1 MPKIN
6 PLIPNGLLLE
16 KLDSLA
22 GSIQIIPEQVS
33 MIIGS
38 STSKLK
44 ENRANGEPPPF
55 VKEGSSYRYRIED
68 VRKYLR
74 DKAVYKS
81 TLQMQKH
88 EAEAVY
94 LSFGSFTDFMNK
106 GELADQWPFA
116 VITGKPVE
124 FFESLS
130 MNVDEEETECVF
142 LTMEQYLHQR
152 KNCEYQRA
160 AIDEK
165 ELLLKSLEGLN
176 LPTGKTAHM
185 TNK

>member
-6 PLIPNGLLLE
+6 PLIPNELLLE
-16 KLDSLA
+16 KLDALSGL
-22 GSIQIIPEQVS
+22 IQIIPEQVS
-33 MIIGS
+33 MIVGLS
-38 STSKLK
+38 PSKLK

-68 VRKYLR
+68 VRNYLR
-74 DKAVYKS
+74 DKAVFKS

-94 LSFGSFTDFMNK
+94 LAFGSFTDFMNM

-116 VITGKPVE
+116 VIAGKPVE
-124 FFESLS
+124 FFTSLA
-130 MNVDEEETECVF
+130 MNADEEETECEF
-142 LTMEQYLHQR
+142 LTMEQYLGLRH
-152 KNCEYQRA
+152 NCEYQRA

-165 ELLLKSLEGLN
+165 ELILKSQEGLN
-176 LPTGKTAHM
+176 LPSRKTSHM